1 MSAALRNLGS
11 FVALCARASYK
22 PLVHGSSPVVRLYG
36 SCPIRISKLDHL
48 VLTVKS
54 ISDTIAFYSSV
65 LGMEVITFKGN
76 RKALG
81 FGQQKFN
88 LHEAG
93 KEFEPKARLPTPGS
107 VDLCLITTT
116 PLATVA
122 AHLQVSTPPPPDTTF
137 SVFLSLFSY
146 HKSRSQ
152 KHLNWTIFHFVH
164 VCVSSQNLQTGSTT
178 WNICSSLFWTEKN
191 TPVKFSRLGV
201 IQT

>member
-122 AHLQVSTPPPPDTTF
+122 AHLQSKPPDRIYNLEHLLILILDRKKHT
-137 SVFLSLFSY
+137 SKVF
-146 HKSRSQ
+146 
-152 KHLNWTIFHFVH
+152 
-164 VCVSSQNLQTGSTT
+164 QTWSHPDVEVVLD
-178 WNICSSLFWTEKN
+178 I
-191 TPVKFSRLGV
+191 
-201 IQT
+201 